1 MWHPRAIVALVAVV
15 MCAGVVSARTEYT
28 LGGPEGNPWQV
39 ALSTGEAGDFVTFD
53 GDGSVLR
60 RVAVSTTP
68 HGASGDTLI
77 EFEAPEFPHSILPL
91 FIEPDA
97 NLALTEPDSPEI
109 KIPLPITG
117 GQALTTDGCSALDD
131 QIRAVKRQFD
141 GDVTTAHFRRFTA
154 GNSIFSGGGALVAG
168 ITGEGWKNAV
178 VLDFGAAVPVNRV
191 RFYPRLGRQDDQ
203 LLIQDLRRP
212 QPSPD
217 AFGESSFADN
227 FVEGYEIRV
236 ADNTVRFA
244 GSPCD
249 RPGLL
254 RGLRWVRT
262 QDPRLEVLE
271 SKPENLDQVVDL
283 RFATR
288 SVRWLTFKTFPL
300 RDWEVAE
307 FEVYGEGFVEQTS
320 YRTQILD
327 FSQAVNWGKIRWSGT
342 TPEGTRVEI
351 RTRSGSTPDPHLY
364 FAENT
369 NGDLRQ
375 ITFDAYED
383 IDPSGRLDPRPD
395 ADNWSF
401 WSPPYSFEAGRRDD
415 TLPTEAW
422 EDGTPVQSPGPS
434 RYIQLEIRMFST
446 FTRAPRIDQLQI
458 QLAEVPLARG
468 VVGEIWPIEV
478 ETFVSTP
485 FTYIIRP
492 TFDEQHLGFDRL
504 EILTHSRVDRVSGL
518 IIDGQELDLDEF
530 SPQILPDRV
539 ILSFPELRGEAD
551 SFKQIEVSFEVPV
564 LRYGS
569 EFSGWV
575 FNTKDPDRIRQQI
588 RAGNSTFRFSGNVL
602 SVTTPLQG
610 HLLVDLEPSSR
621 TMTPNGDGVNDEF
634 VLTFKLRQ
642 LTLARRVQL
651 QVYDL
656 AGRRVRELAPESVV
670 SGIFEQRWDGLGDD
684 GQLVPP
690 GTYVYSVILDAE
702 REEKRVGLLSVVY

>member
-1 MWHPRAIVALVAVV
+1 MWHPRAVVLVAVV
-15 MCAGVVSARTEYT
+15 LCAGIVSARTEYT
-28 LGGPEGNPWQV
+28 LGGPEGNPWQA
-39 ALSTGEAGDFVTFD
+39 ALSTEGAGDFVTFD
-53 GDGSVLR
+53 EEGGVLR
-60 RVAVSTTP
+60 RVAVATVP
-68 HGASGDTLI
+68 HGASGDTLVQ
-77 EFEAPEFPHSILPL
+77 FEASGFLNSIQPL
-91 FIEPDA
+91 FIEPEA
-97 NLALTEPDSPEI
+97 NLALSEADSPEI
-109 KIPLPITG
+109 KIPLPITS

-178 VLDFGAAVPVNRV
+178 VLDFGAAVPVNRI

-203 LLIQDLRRP
+203 LLIQDLRTP

-217 AFGESSFADN
+217 TFGESSFADN
-227 FVEGYEIRV
+227 FVEGFEIRV

-249 RPGLL
+249 RPGIV

-262 QDPRLEVLE
+262 QDPLLEVLE
-271 SKPENLDQVVDL
+271 AKPENLDRVVDL

-288 SVRWLTFKTFPL
+288 SVRWMTFKTFPL

-307 FEVYGEGFVEQTS
+307 FEVYGEGFVEKTS
-320 YRTQILD
+320 YRTQIMD
-327 FSQAVNWGKIRWSGT
+327 FSQAVNWGKIRWSGEA
-342 TPEGTRVEI
+342 PEGTRVEI
-351 RTRSGSTPDPHLY
+351 RTRSGSTPDPNLY

-401 WSPPYSFEAGRRDD
+401 WSPPYSFESGRRDES
-415 TLPTEAW
+415 LPAEAW
-422 EDGTPVQSPGPS
+422 DDGTPVQSPGPS
-434 RYIQLEIRMFST
+434 RYIQLEVLMFST

-458 QLAEVPLARG
+458 QLAEVPLARE

-485 FTYIIRP
+485 FTYIVRP

-504 EILTHSRVDRVSGL
+504 EILTHSSVDGISGL
-518 IIDGQELDLDEF
+518 VVDGEQLDLDQF
-530 SPQILPDRV
+530 PPQILSDRV
-539 ILSFPELRGEAD
+539 ILSFPELRGQAD
-551 SFKQIEVSFEVPV
+551 SFKRIEVSFEVPV

-575 FNTKDPDRIRQQI
+575 FNTSDPDRIRQQV
-588 RAGNSTFRFSGNVL
+588 RAGNSTFQFSGNVL
-602 SVTTPLQG
+602 SVATPLQG
-610 HLLVDLEPSSR
+610 NLLVDLEPSSPAI
-621 TMTPNGDGVNDEF
+621 TPNGDGVNDEL
-634 VLTFKLRQ
+634 VLTYKLRQ
-642 LTLARRVQL
+642 LTLARRVRL

-656 AGRRVRELAPESVV
+656 AGRRVRDLAPEAVA
-670 SGIFEQRWDGLGDD
+670 SGIFEQRWDGRGDD
-684 GQLVPP
+684 GLLVPP
-690 GTYVYSVILDAE
+690 GTYVYSVTLDAE
-702 REEKRVGLLSVVY
+702 REERRVGVLSVVY